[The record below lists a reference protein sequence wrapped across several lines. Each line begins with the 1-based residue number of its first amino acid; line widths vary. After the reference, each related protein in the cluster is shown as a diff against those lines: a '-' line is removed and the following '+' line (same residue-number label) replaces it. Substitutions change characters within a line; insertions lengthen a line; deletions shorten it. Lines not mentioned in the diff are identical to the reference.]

1 MSPRRNVSPSC
12 WFHIQTTSCT
22 NHGCLFLCFVPPE
35 VAAGHSVVVEV
46 SPDIHICGFC
56 KQQYNNFEVFLAH
69 KQNGCSLPSSDTSAT
84 SATTVLT
91 GKNTIYCCKPACKK
105 KKWIYSH
112 ALTTRHHS
120 CPAQIPAPSLSSRK
134 PTRPAS

>member
-12 WFHIQTTSCT
+12 WFHIQTTSCA
-22 NHGCLFLCFVPPE
+22 NHGFLFLCFVPPE

-84 SATTVLT
+84 SATTTALT
-91 GKNTIYCCKPACKK
+91 GKTPYFAVSLHMQKT
-105 KKWIYSH
+105 WIYSH
-112 ALTTRHHS
+112 ALTTCHHS

-134 PTRPAS
+134 PTRPAL